1 MIEVRN
7 LTKKFGDLVVLED
20 ISFDVGKG
28 EVISIIGPSGTGKST
43 LLRCINLLEQ
53 PDSGQ
58 ISVGG
63 LVLQENRQ
71 NITKARK
78 KMAMV
83 FQSFNLFSHLMV
95 VENVMIGPVELLR
108 MPRQEAFE
116 NALKYLGMV
125 GLREKAYSF
134 PDELSGGQ
142 KQRVAIARALSMNPD
157 ILLFDEPTSALDPTM
172 VGEVLAVIRN
182 LAKEG
187 LTMLIVTHEM
197 KFARDVSSRVF
208 YMDEKGIYEDGPP
221 EQIFD
226 SPKKDKTRAFI
237 RQIKTCTI
245 EIGSHDFDYYQM
257 NADLEAFGRKQLIP
271 PKLFNEIQLVCEE
284 LLLNKLLPVL
294 PDPPEITLTLGYTLE
309 GQRAEL
315 SFVYKGVEYD
325 PFTAVGTE
333 GEEIDDLSMMI
344 VRSKAREVS
353 YSYEGGTSRLQF
365 SL

>member
-7 LTKKFGDLVVLED
+7 LTKKFGDLEVLKD
-20 ISFDVGKG
+20 VSFDVSRG

-53 PDSGQ
+53 PDGGR
-58 ISVGG
+58 ISIEG

-71 NITKARK
+71 NVAKARK

-95 VENVMIGPVELLR
+95 VENVMIGPVELLQT
-108 MPRQEAFE
+108 PRQEAFE
-116 NALKYLGMV
+116 NALKFLGMV
-125 GLREKAYSF
+125 GLRDKAYAF

-172 VGEVLAVIRN
+172 VGEVLAVIRS

-208 YMDEKGIYEDGPP
+208 YMDDKGIYEDGPP

-226 SPKKDKTRAFI
+226 APRKEKTRAFI
-237 RQIKTCTI
+237 RQIKTCTV
-245 EIGSHDFDYYQM
+245 EIRSRDFDYYQM
-257 NADLEAFGRKQLIP
+257 NADLEAFGRKQMIP
-271 PKLFNEIQLVCEE
+271 PKLFNEIQLVCEKS
-284 LLLNKLLPVL
+284 NCV
-294 PDPPEITLTLGYTLE
+294 
-309 GQRAEL
+309 
-315 SFVYKGVEYD
+315 
-325 PFTAVGTE
+325 
-333 GEEIDDLSMMI
+333 
-344 VRSKAREVS
+344 
-353 YSYEGGTSRLQF
+353 
-365 SL
+365 